1 MGRRGTA
8 GHADRRGA
16 VNRGADSGYMQHG
29 KRRGHDYPGV
39 GAAGAMVTAAAAS
52 WTAGAWAGVAV
63 IVRRRCRPA
72 VMGMR
77 RQMFRHHGGAMLGP
91 ARRRHAVRV
100 GLHGQPGDQRGK
112 QVVDDMGGARHA
124 VNHR

>member
-1 MGRRGTA
+1 MGCGGTA
-8 GHADRRGA
+8 GHTDRRGA
-16 VNRGADSGYMQHG
+16 VNRGTGSGLMHHG
-29 KRRGHDYPGV
+29 KRRGHDYYGV
-39 GAAGAMVTAAAAS
+39 GAAGAMIAAAAAS
-52 WTAGAWAGVAV
+52 RTAGARAGVAM

-72 VMGMR
+72 VMGML
-77 RQMFRHHGGAMLGP
+77 RQMFHHHGGAMLRP

-112 QVVDDMGGARHA
+112 QVVDDMAGARHA